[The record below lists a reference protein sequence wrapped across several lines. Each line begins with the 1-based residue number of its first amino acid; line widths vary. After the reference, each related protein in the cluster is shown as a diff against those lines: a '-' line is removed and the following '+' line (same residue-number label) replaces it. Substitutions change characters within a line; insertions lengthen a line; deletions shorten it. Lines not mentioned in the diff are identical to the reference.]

1 MRLQPHLDLTKMG
14 VGVILDVEA
23 KEDGVAKAALV
34 RFEGGPR
41 TGLWYSIGSLEHE
54 RTRPVLTEVVVE
66 TPAPAKVPAG
76 RSTLGHDL
84 KDVRRREAEKA
95 AREARDSRW
104 RERVSA
110 SEQERELLA
119 QLDALRAEVAEERVR
134 AGRSWA
140 QGWLD
145 PAELE
150 SLLESRP
157 ESTPQERLIGFLQT
171 SLGAEVEAI
180 CVLLFARGGTVGLL
194 SRWLRALHHRFPRDF
209 CAALRR
215 VRRSLDARP
224 LWRWERLASWPS
236 WLLPDGLGSESASR
250 ADSERPP
257 AGTLLDER
265 QLILRG
271 WLFPGERMRVLLR
284 ELRRGVPGVETER
297 EALTWIELRLREL
310 GWWRPLQVR
319 PFEPAFLSR
328 NDLRN
333 SVADA
338 LPAAT
343 QAQLESLLRG
353 AQRAGIVRSPAEAA
367 AWLRAWVEVWISKTQ
382 PQPEPELPEALR
394 GWDLIQRGWLL
405 DSVRIRALLAKQ
417 ERARER
423 REPLYL
429 QSPLAWSY
437 CALAELGWLQP
448 RRPSLKPL
456 TLDRMPR
463 LRPSQLSAELGA
475 ALRQAQSAGILR
487 CDAELETYA
496 LAWIEEDCA
505 RRLGEALEREDLGG
519 ALEALGGA

>member
-1 MRLQPHLDLTKMG
+1 MQLQPHLDLTKMG

-54 RTRPVLTEVVVE
+54 PERRPLLPSPANANPRAQEGDSKPRFASSLGYNLASVRASLNRGGTEERDSTPAEPAPNHADVLEKVKAEVAGERDLSRQRPVL
-66 TPAPAKVPAG
+66 
-76 RSTLGHDL
+76 H
-84 KDVRRREAEKA
+84 
-95 AREARDSRW
+95 W
-104 RERVSA
+104 
-110 SEQERELLA
+110 
-119 QLDALRAEVAEERVR
+119 LDATVLGPLLR
-134 AGRSWA
+134 
-140 QGWLD
+140 
-145 PAELE
+145 
-150 SLLESRP
+150 SRP
-157 ESTPQERLIGFLQT
+157 ESSPQERLAGFLMT
-171 SLGAEVEAI
+171 PAGYEASSLCI
-180 CVLLFARGGTVGLL
+180 LLFARGVSPVVMT
-194 SRWLRALHHRFPRDF
+194 RWLRTVWTRFPDRPL
-209 CAALRR
+209 AALSDARR
-215 VRRSLDARP
+215 ALESRP
-224 LWRWERLASWPS
+224 LWRFEERGPWPG
-236 WLLPDGLGSESASR
+236 WLTTDGAEVAVESVG
-250 ADSERPP
+250 DSCRST
-257 AGTLLDER
+257 AGALLDER

-284 ELRRGVPGVETER
+284 ELSRGVPGVETER

-333 SVADA
+333 SVAEA

-394 GWDLIQRGWLL
+394 AWDLIQRGWVL

-429 QSPLAWSY
+429 QSPLAWAY

-463 LRPSQLSAELGA
+463 VRPSQLSAELGA

-496 LAWIEEDCA
+496 LAWIEENRA

-519 ALEALGGA
+519 ALEALGGG